1 MNKNT
6 SKWYC
11 SMKNITSH
19 NQHTKENII
28 FQEIN
33 HLTDQEQSEKL
44 AEPFAEVPNQ
54 YDQHSKDDIKFK
66 PINNNNISHSLKKY
80 RCGTYLHS
88 SKKINQQYND
98 T

>member
-11 SMKNITSH
+11 SMKNITSP
-19 NQHTKENII
+19 NQHTEENII

-44 AEPFAEVPNQ
+44 AEPFAEVPN
-54 YDQHSKDDIKFK
+54 
-66 PINNNNISHSLKKY
+66 
-80 RCGTYLHS
+80 
-88 SKKINQQYND
+88 
-98 T
+98 